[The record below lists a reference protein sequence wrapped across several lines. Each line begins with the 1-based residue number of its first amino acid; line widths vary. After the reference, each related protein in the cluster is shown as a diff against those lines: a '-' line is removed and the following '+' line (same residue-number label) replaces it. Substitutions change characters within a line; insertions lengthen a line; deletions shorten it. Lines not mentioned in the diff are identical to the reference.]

1 MKPVFGLADGNNFY
15 VSCERVFNP
24 YYRGK
29 PTIILSNND
38 GCAVARSNEAK
49 ALGIKMGEP
58 YFKIERQ
65 CDQQAIEVL
74 SSNYALYADMSSRM
88 MSVLSEYVPGIEV
101 YSIDEC
107 FLDLTGMPGDL
118 AVLGRKAR
126 AAVAQELGL
135 PICVG
140 IAPTMTLAKLANRLA
155 KKSPKAGGVVDLAG
169 HPDHIPVALRR
180 VEVGDVWGVGR
191 KYAKRLAGFNI
202 RTAFDLAEMEPK
214 WIRREFGVVLERTA
228 SELRGEVAHELETQ
242 LDDRKSCTCSRS
254 FAGAT
259 TNIEDVVAVISEF
272 AQTAAVRLRSEG
284 MAAGHIQVY
293 ALTNR
298 FRQDVVAGTLSAS
311 VRLNPATNDS
321 GRIVRTALAL
331 ARGCRSYPE
340 GCEWTKAGVNL
351 TDLCRADR
359 IHQDLFSVVDT
370 RKSDALMKALDAA
383 NSRYGRR
390 AIGFGLAAGGDEA
403 EWRMKREK
411 LSPSWTT
418 RWEDVPKVRA

>member
-15 VSCERVFNP
+15 VSCERVFSP

-38 GCAVARSNEAK
+38 GCAVARSSEAK

-74 SSNYALYADMSSRM
+74 SSNYALYADMSARM
-88 MSVLSEYVPGIEV
+88 MSVLSEYVPSIEV

-118 AVLGRKAR
+118 AALGRKAR

-140 IAPTMTLAKLANRLA
+140 IAPTKTLAKLANRLA

-169 HPDHIPVALRR
+169 HPEHIPVALKR
-180 VEVGDVWGVGR
+180 VDVGDVWGVGK
-191 KYAKRLAGFNI
+191 KYAERLLGFNI
-202 RTAFDLAEMEPK
+202 RTAYDLAEMEPK
-214 WIRREFGVVLERTA
+214 WIKREFGVVLVRTA
-228 SELRGEVAHELETQ
+228 AELRGEVAHELETQ
-242 LDDRKSCTCSRS
+242 PDDRKSCTCSRS
-254 FAGAT
+254 FGGAT
-259 TNIEDVVAVISEF
+259 TNLEDVVAAISEF
-272 AQTAAVRLRSEG
+272 AQTAAARLRSEG

-311 VRLNPATNDS
+311 VRLTPATNDS
-321 GRIVRTALAL
+321 GRIVRAALAL
-331 ARGCRSYPE
+331 ARGAKGYPE

-351 TDLCRADR
+351 TDLCRAGR

-390 AIGFGLAAGGDEA
+390 AVGFGLATGGDEA

-418 RWEDVPKVRA
+418 RWEDVPRVKA

>member
-38 GCAVARSNEAK
+38 GCAVARSSEAK
-49 ALGIKMGEP
+49 ALGIKMAEP
-58 YFKIERQ
+58 YFKIARQ
-65 CDQQAIEVL
+65 CEQQAIEVL

-88 MSVLSEYVPGIEV
+88 MSVLSEYVPAIEV

-118 AVLGRKAR
+118 AVLGREIR
-126 AAVAQELGL
+126 AAVGQQLGL

-140 IAPTMTLAKLANRLA
+140 IAPTKTLAKLANRLA

-169 HPDHIPVALRR
+169 HPEHIPVALKR
-180 VEVGDVWGVGR
+180 VEAGDVWGVGK
-191 KYAKRLAGFNI
+191 KYAERLAGFNV
-202 RTAFDLAEMEPK
+202 RTAFDLSRLDDK

-228 SELRGEVAHELETQ
+228 AELRGEVTYNLENQ
-242 LDDRKSCTCSRS
+242 PDERKSCTCSRS
-254 FAGAT
+254 FGAPT
-259 TNIEDVVAVISEF
+259 TELEDVAAAISEF
-272 AQTAAVRLRSEG
+272 AQTAAARLRAEG
-284 MAAGHIQVY
+284 MAASHIQVY

-321 GRIVRTALAL
+321 GRIVRTALSL
-331 ARGCRSYPE
+331 ARGARGYPA
-340 GCEWTKAGVNL
+340 GCEWVKAGVNL
-351 TDLCRADR
+351 TDLCRSDR
-359 IHQDLFSVVDT
+359 IAQDLFSVVDT
-370 RKSDALMKALDAA
+370 RKSDALMKALDSA
-383 NSRYGRR
+383 NAKFGRH
-390 AIGFGLAAGGDEA
+390 AVGFGLAAGGDEA
-403 EWRMKREK
+403 EWHMKREK

-418 RWEDVPKVRA
+418 RWEDVPTVKA